1 MEMLKCNTSVYCKIR
16 NFGDAEQ
23 IEMSLNTD
31 KYQLSIRSGG
41 KEQSWL
47 WRQRAPMGGREPA
60 TSQAAGAHWALHAHT
75 EAGLGICVGAFSI
88 SQIQLCSTRVRGSG
102 THSKFYE
109 CSAGWF
115 QSPKASDQILWSFVI
130 ISTLTIWSNE
140 LQMQRPLLSGLQSTL
155 EMGWVDNVT
164 FCRRLTEPATPIST
178 PSESVFDRWTGYSL
192 RTRTKR

>member
-1 MEMLKCNTSVYCKIR
+1 MEGR
-16 NFGDAEQ
+16 NRAALETAC
-23 IEMSLNTD
+23 SH
-31 KYQLSIRSGG
+31 GG
-41 KEQSWL
+41 P
-47 WRQRAPMGGREPA
+47 RARHQPGGWS
-60 TSQAAGAHWALHAHT
+60 TLGAARPHRGWP
-75 EAGLGICVGAFSI
+75 GGCVGAFSI